1 MTAPKENPYKMIGND
16 KWWWRDEDAH
26 AHGPYD
32 TQMDALRAVLQHMD
46 PTAQATA
53 RHDLKWNLVFLFTG
67 AVITALAFWL

>member
-26 AHGPYD
+26 AHGPYA

-53 RHDLKWNLVFLFTG
+53 RHDLKWNVIFLITGLVIATLFW
-67 AVITALAFWL
+67 WL